1 MNYNE
6 LIQLYF
12 ERSNAMQQY
21 WNLYVIIVGGVL
33 AFSSLRK
40 QPAAITTALVCI
52 LFALFAY
59 ENLDAM
65 KDTTA
70 QRFATL
76 EAIKQF
82 DSGGVSRRSL
92 EASAR
97 SARADSYAR
106 HVWKRQGYAHHQRPA
121 YDRGTLRDGA
131 SKKKA
136 QSGSEHALKRSI
148 RRPHANSTS
157 KICTDVVREF
167 RAYVCCR
174 CDLKQ
179 RSTTAEQN

>member
-12 ERSNAMQQY
+12 ERSSAMQQY
-21 WNLYVIIVGGVL
+21 WNLYVVIVGGVL

-40 QPAAITTALVCI
+40 QPAAITTALVCV

-59 ENLDAM
+59 NNLDAM

-82 DSGGVSRRSL
+82 DSGDRRRYSL
-92 EASAR
+92 QARTR

-106 HVWKRQGYAHHQRPA
+106 HFRKRENHSHH
-121 YDRGTLRDGA
+121 
-131 SKKKA
+131 
-136 QSGSEHALKRSI
+136 
-148 RRPHANSTS
+148 
-157 KICTDVVREF
+157 
-167 RAYVCCR
+167 
-174 CDLKQ
+174 
-179 RSTTAEQN
+179 

>member
-1 MNYNE
+1 
-6 LIQLYF
+6 
-12 ERSNAMQQY
+12 MQQY

-59 ENLDAM
+59 ENLGAM

-82 DSGGVSRRSL
+82 DSN
-92 EASAR
+92 APPP
-97 SARADSYAR
+97 
-106 HVWKRQGYAHHQRPA
+106 KQ
-121 YDRGTLRDGA
+121 LRDLLELTLTPA
-131 SKKKA
+131 TYNSVRTTHVTSDILTIA
-136 QSGSEHALKRSI
+136 ALWAMEL
-148 RRPHANSTS
+148 RR
-157 KICTDVVREF
+157 R
-167 RAYVCCR
+167 R
-174 CDLKQ
+174 LK
-179 RSTTAEQN
+179 STTPA

>member
-21 WNLYVIIVGGVL
+21 WNLYVVIVGGVL

-82 DSGGVSRRSL
+82 DSWRCQRHCL

-97 SARADSYAR
+97 SARADFHAR
-106 HVWKRQGYAHHQRPA
+106 HIWKRQGYSHHQRPA
-121 YDRGTLRDGA
+121 YNRGTLRDGA
-131 SKKKA
+131 SKKEA
-136 QSGSEHALKRSI
+136 QSDTERVLKRSI
-148 RRPHANSTS
+148 PRSHAKFNG
-157 KICTDVVREF
+157 KNL
-167 RAYVCCR
+167 
-174 CDLKQ
+174 LKAAPSA
-179 RSTTAEQN
+179 RKLWLS

>member
-21 WNLYVIIVGGVL
+21 WNLYVIIVGGIL

-59 ENLDAM
+59 KNLDAM

-82 DSGGVSRRSL
+82 DSGRRRYSL
-92 EASAR
+92 QASAR

-106 HVWKRQGYAHHQRPA
+106 DFRKRESHSPHQRPA
-121 YDRGTLRDGA
+121 YHRRTLGNGA
-131 SKKKA
+131 
-136 QSGSEHALKRSI
+136 
-148 RRPHANSTS
+148 
-157 KICTDVVREF
+157 
-167 RAYVCCR
+167 
-174 CDLKQ
+174 
-179 RSTTAEQN
+179 